1 MLHINQAMIK
11 FRIKKFKQGLQ
22 MAQKAIREYDAK
34 SILAKHWDKY
44 FPDFTYAYETV
55 MVQNGSELK
64 EEAKSKSWLKEK
76 TLVAKPDM
84 LFGKRGKNDL
94 VLFKDKKPGD
104 VSLAT
109 ATKWVDEK
117 SSEKQSVYFSFDGD
131 TPTGEASVDMLT
143 HFVVEPFTPHTQE
156 EEYYISATCVGDD
169 DMLYMSAEGGM
180 EVEEGWDEK
189 VTEVAFA
196 IPDTEEQIAKKI
208 KANIPSDVA
217 KKDKEAFANFAIGF
231 FKAYRELN
239 FAYLEINPF
248 VLQGNKVE
256 LLDMVAKLD
265 DTAGFMMVDEW
276 GDVEYP
282 TAFGMEAKSPEVAAI
297 EEADAKTGASL
308 KLTLLK
314 PEARIWTMVA
324 GGGASV
330 VYADT
335 IADLAGIEDLANYGE
350 YSGGPTTGETKFYA
364 ETLLDL
370 MTREKDAQGREKIM
384 IIGGAIANFT
394 DVAKTFTGIIQAFE
408 VYADKMKEIGM
419 KIYVRRGGPNYEKGL
434 KDIKEAADR
443 LGLYIEVY
451 GPETHVTDIVRMA
464 LAK

>member
-1 MLHINQAMIK
+1 
-11 FRIKKFKQGLQ
+11 

-44 FPDFTYAYETV
+44 FPNFTYAYETV
-55 MVQNGSELK
+55 LVQNGSELK
-64 EEAKSKSWLKEK
+64 EAAKKNAWLNEK
-76 TLVAKPDM
+76 RLVAKPDM

-94 VLFKDKKPGD
+94 VLFRDQKPGD
-104 VSLAT
+104 VTLEKA
-109 ATKWVDEK
+109 AAWIDEK
-117 SSEKQSVYFSFDGD
+117 AKEKQEVYFAFDGD
-131 TPTGEASVDMLT
+131 TPVGEPSVDYLT
-143 HFVVEPFTPHTQE
+143 HFIVEPFAPHEQA
-156 EEYYISATCVGDD
+156 EEYYISATVVGDED
-169 DMLYMSAEGGM
+169 VLYMSAEGGM
-180 EVEEGWDEK
+180 EVEEGWEEK
-189 VTEVAFA
+189 VTEVSFK
-196 IPDTEEQIAKKI
+196 ITESEEEIAEKI
-208 KANIPSDVA
+208 RANVPADVAEKDKAN
-217 KKDKEAFANFAIGF
+217 FAEFAIGF
-231 FKAYRELN
+231 FRAYRELN

-248 VLQGNKVE
+248 VMQGNKIE

-265 DTAGFMMVDEW
+265 DTAGFMMAEAW

-282 TAFGMEAKSPEVAAI
+282 TAFGMEEKSPEVLAI

-314 PEARIWTMVA
+314 PDARIWTMVA

-335 IADLAGIEDLANYGE
+335 IADLAGIDDLANYGE

-364 ETLLDL
+364 ETILDL
-370 MTREKDAQGREKIM
+370 MTREKDAQGRDKIL

-408 VYADKMKEIGM
+408 AYADKMKEVGV

-443 LGLYIEVY
+443 LGLWIDVY

-464 LAK
+464 VEA

>member
-1 MLHINQAMIK
+1 
-11 FRIKKFKQGLQ
+11 
-22 MAQKAIREYDAK
+22 MAQKAIREFDAK

-55 MVQNGSELK
+55 MVQNGSELTKAAK
-64 EEAKSKSWLKEK
+64 EKKWLKEK

-84 LFGKRGKNDL
+84 LFGKRGKNGL
-94 VLFKDKKPGD
+94 VLFKDAKPGD
-104 VSLAT
+104 VSLAK
-109 ATKWVDEK
+109 ASSWIDEK

-131 TPTGEASVDMLT
+131 TPTGEAKVDMLT
-143 HFVVEPFTPHTQE
+143 HFIVEPFTPHSQE

-169 DMLYMSAEGGM
+169 DVLYMSAEGGM
-180 EVEEGWDEK
+180 EVEENWDK
-189 VTEVAFA
+189 VVEVSFPITA
-196 IPDTEEQIAKKI
+196 TEEEIAAKI
-208 KANIPSDVA
+208 RKNIPKDVA
-217 KKDKEAFANFAIGF
+217 KNDKEAFAEFAIGF

-248 VLQGNKVE
+248 VLQGKKVE

-265 DTAGFMMVDEW
+265 DTAGFMMREQW
-276 GDVEYP
+276 GDVDYP
-282 TAFGMEAKSPEVAAI
+282 TSFGMEEKSPEVLAI
-297 EEADAKTGASL
+297 EDADSKSGASL
-308 KLTLLK
+308 KLTILK
-314 PEARIWTMVA
+314 PDARVWTMVA

-364 ETLLDL
+364 ETILDL
-370 MTREKDAQGREKIM
+370 MTRSKDNKGRDKVL

-408 VYADKMKEIGM
+408 NYADKMKEVGI

>member
-1 MLHINQAMIK
+1 
-11 FRIKKFKQGLQ
+11 
-22 MAQKAIREYDAK
+22 MAQKSIREYDAK

-55 MVQNGSELK
+55 LVQNGAELK
-64 EEAKSKSWLKEK
+64 EAAKTHTWLNEK
-76 TLVAKPDM
+76 KLVAKPDM
-84 LFGKRGKNDL
+84 LFGKRGKNGL
-94 VLFKDKKPGD
+94 VLFKDQKPGD
-104 VSLAT
+104 VTLEKA
-109 ATKWVDEK
+109 AAWIDEK
-117 SSEKQSVYFSFDGD
+117 SSSEQSVYSAFDGD
-131 TPTGEASVDMLT
+131 EPSGEPKVDMLT
-143 HFVVEPFTPHTQE
+143 HFLVEPFMPHDQS

-189 VTEVAFA
+189 VTEVAFK
-196 IPDTEEQIAKKI
+196 ITDTEEEIAEKI
-208 KANIPSDVA
+208 KANIPADVKA
-217 KKDKEAFANFAIGF
+217 EDKENFAKFAIGF
-231 FKAYRELN
+231 FRAYRELN

-248 VLQGNKVE
+248 VMQGNTIE

-282 TAFGMEAKSPEVAAI
+282 TAFGMEDKTP
-297 EEADAKTGASL
+297 EEAAVELADSKTGASL
-308 KLTLLK
+308 KLTILK

-335 IADLAGIEDLANYGE
+335 IADMAGIDDLANYGE

-364 ETLLDL
+364 ETLFDL
-370 MTREKDAQGREKIM
+370 MTREPDPSGRGKVL

-408 VYADKMKEIGM
+408 EYQDKLKAVDT

-443 LGLYIEVY
+443 MGLYIEVY

-464 LAK
+464 LEEEK

>member
-1 MLHINQAMIK
+1 
-11 FRIKKFKQGLQ
+11 

-55 MVQNGSELK
+55 LVQNGSELK
-64 EEAKSKSWLKEK
+64 EAAKTKSWLKEK
-76 TLVAKPDM
+76 ALVAKPDM

-104 VSLAT
+104 VSLEKA
-109 ATKWVDEK
+109 ASWIDEK
-117 SSEKQSVYFSFDGD
+117 SSTEQSVYFSFDGD
-131 TPTGEASVDMLT
+131 TPVGEAKVDMLT
-143 HFVVEPFTPHTQE
+143 HFIVEPFTPHEQE

-180 EVEEGWDEK
+180 EVEEGWEEK
-189 VTEVAFA
+189 VTEVAFK
-196 IPDTEEQIAKKI
+196 ITDTEEEIEKKI
-208 KANIPSDVA
+208 KANIPKDVA
-217 KKDKEAFANFAIGF
+217 KKDKEAFAKFAIGF

-248 VLQGNKVE
+248 VLQGNKIE

-265 DTAGFMMVDEW
+265 DTAGFMMVEEW

-335 IADLAGIEDLANYGE
+335 IADFAGIEDLANYGE

-370 MTREKDAQGREKIM
+370 MTREKDPQGREKIM

-408 VYADKMKEIGM
+408 EYADKMKDVGV

-443 LGLYIEVY
+443 LGLDIEVY

-464 LAK
+464 LEK

>member
-1 MLHINQAMIK
+1 
-11 FRIKKFKQGLQ
+11 

-44 FPDFTYAYETV
+44 FPDFTYAYETT
-55 MVQNGSELK
+55 MVQNGSELL
-64 EEAKSKSWLKEK
+64 EQAKTKSWLNDKK
-76 TLVAKPDM
+76 LVAKPDM
-84 LFGKRGKNDL
+84 LFGKRGMNDL
-94 VLFKDKKPGD
+94 VLFRDAKPGD
-104 VSLAT
+104 VTLAK
-109 ATKWVDEK
+109 ASSWIDEK
-117 SSEKQSVYFSFDGD
+117 SSSNQSVYFSFDEND
-131 TPTGEASVDMLT
+131 KPSGEPSVDRLT
-143 HFVVEPFTPHTQE
+143 HFIVEPFTPHAQE
-156 EEYYISATCVGDD
+156 EEYYVSATCVGDND
-169 DMLYMSAEGGM
+169 VIYMSAEGGIAI
-180 EVEEGWDEK
+180 EQNWDEK
-189 VTEVAFA
+189 VVEVAFPITATENEIITA
-196 IPDTEEQIAKKI
+196 IR
-208 KANIPSDVA
+208 ANIPKDVA
-217 KKDKEAFANFAIGF
+217 EKNKENFAEFCIGF

-248 VLQGNKVE
+248 VMQDKKIE
-256 LLDMVAKLD
+256 MLDMVAKLD

-282 TAFGMEAKSPEVAAI
+282 TAFGMEAKSPEVEAI

-335 IADLAGIEDLANYGE
+335 IADMAGIDDLANYGE

-370 MTREKDAQGREKIM
+370 MTREKDAQGRGKVM

-408 VYADKMKEIGM
+408 VYAEKMKAVDL

-434 KDIKEAADR
+434 RDIKEAADR

-464 LAK
+464 LEK

>member
-1 MLHINQAMIK
+1 
-11 FRIKKFKQGLQ
+11 

-44 FPDFTYAYETV
+44 FPNFSYAYETV
-55 MVQNGSELK
+55 MVQNGSEL
-64 EEAKSKSWLKEK
+64 EEAAKSSSWLKEK
-76 TLVAKPDM
+76 ALVAKPDM

-94 VLFKDKKPGD
+94 VLFRDQKPGD
-104 VSLAT
+104 VSLAK
-109 ATKWVDEK
+109 AVSWIDEK
-117 SSEKQSVYFSFDGD
+117 SSSKQSVSFSFDGD
-131 TPTGEASVDMLT
+131 TPTGDPKIDMLT
-143 HFVVEPFTPHTQE
+143 HFIVEPFTPHTQE
-156 EEYYISATCVGDD
+156 EEYYISATCVGDN

-180 EVEEGWDEK
+180 EVEEGWDDK
-189 VTEVAFA
+189 VTEVAFT
-196 IPDTEEQIAKKI
+196 ITDTEEEIAERI
-208 KANIPSDVA
+208 KANIPADVA
-217 KKDKEAFANFAIGF
+217 DKDKAAFAEFAIGF
-231 FKAYRELN
+231 FKAYRDLN

-248 VLQGNKVE
+248 VMQGSKIE

-265 DTAGFMMVDEW
+265 DTAGFMMVEEW
-276 GDVEYP
+276 GDVEFP
-282 TAFGMEAKSPEVAAI
+282 TGFGMEEKSPEVLAV

-308 KLTLLK
+308 KLTILK

-364 ETLLDL
+364 ETILDL
-370 MTREKDAQGREKIM
+370 MTREKDPSGRGKVL

-408 VYADKMKEIGM
+408 NYADKMKEVGVSV
-419 KIYVRRGGPNYEKGL
+419 YVRRGGPNYEKGL
-434 KDIKEAADR
+434 KDIREAADR
-443 LGLYIEVY
+443 LGIYIEVY
-451 GPETHVTDIVRMA
+451 GPETHMTDIIRMA
-464 LAK
+464 LEK

>member
-1 MLHINQAMIK
+1 
-11 FRIKKFKQGLQ
+11 

-34 SILAKHWDKY
+34 SILARHWSKY
-44 FPDFTYAYETV
+44 FPNFTYAYETV
-55 MVQNGSELK
+55 MVQSGAELQ
-64 EEAKSKSWLKEK
+64 EAAKSKAWLAEK
-76 TLVAKPDM
+76 KLVAKPDM
-84 LFGKRGKNDL
+84 LFGKRGKNNL
-94 VLFKDKKPGD
+94 VLFRDAKPGD
-104 VSLAT
+104 VSLSKA
-109 ATKWVDEK
+109 ASWIDEK
-117 SSEKQSVYFSFDGD
+117 SATEQSVYFSFDGD
-131 TPTGEASVDMLT
+131 TPTGTPSVDKLT
-143 HFVVEPFTPHTQE
+143 HFIVEPFTPHEQA
-156 EEYYISATCVGDD
+156 EEYYVSATCVGDND
-169 DMLYMSAEGGM
+169 VIYMSAEGGM

-189 VTEVAFA
+189 VTEVAFPITA
-196 IPDTEEQIAKKI
+196 TEDEIAVKI
-208 KANIPSDVA
+208 RANVPADVA
-217 KKDKEAFANFAIGF
+217 EKDKAAFAEFCIGF
-231 FKAYRELN
+231 FRAYRELN

-248 VLQGNKVE
+248 VMQGNKIE

-265 DTAGFMMVDEW
+265 DTAGFLMVEEW
-276 GDVEYP
+276 GSVEYP
-282 TAFGMEAKSPEVAAI
+282 TAFGMEEKSPEVLAI

-335 IADLAGIEDLANYGE
+335 IADLAGIDDLANYGE

-364 ETLLDL
+364 ETILDL
-370 MTREKDAQGREKIM
+370 MTRQKDAKGRDKIL

-408 VYADKMKEIGM
+408 AYAPKMKEIGM

-443 LGLYIEVY
+443 LGLWIDVY

-464 LAK
+464 VEA

>member
-1 MLHINQAMIK
+1 
-11 FRIKKFKQGLQ
+11 

-34 SILAKHWDKY
+34 SILAKHWDQY
-44 FPDFTYAYETV
+44 FPNFTYAYETV

-64 EEAKSKSWLKEK
+64 EAAKEKAWLNEK

-84 LFGKRGKNDL
+84 LFGKRGKNGL
-94 VLFKDKKPGD
+94 VLFRDQKPGD
-104 VSLAT
+104 VTLEKAAT
-109 ATKWVDEK
+109 WIDEK
-117 SSEKQSVYFSFDGD
+117 AKEKQEVYFAFDGD
-131 TPTGEASVDMLT
+131 TPVGAPSVDYLT
-143 HFVVEPFTPHTQE
+143 HFVVEPFTPHEQA
-156 EEYYISATCVGDD
+156 EEYYISATCVGDED
-169 DMLYMSAEGGM
+169 VLYMSAEGGM
-180 EVEEGWDEK
+180 EVEEGWEEK
-189 VTEVAFA
+189 VTEVSFKITESEEEIAEKIRANVPADVAEKDKAAFA
-196 IPDTEEQIAKKI
+196 E
-208 KANIPSDVA
+208 
-217 KKDKEAFANFAIGF
+217 FAIGF
-231 FKAYRELN
+231 FRAYRELN

-248 VLQGNKVE
+248 VMQGNKIE

-265 DTAGFMMVDEW
+265 DTAGFMMTEAW

-282 TAFGMEAKSPEVAAI
+282 TAFGMEEKSPEVLAI
-297 EEADAKTGASL
+297 EEADSKTGASL

-314 PEARIWTMVA
+314 PDARIWTMVA

-335 IADLAGIEDLANYGE
+335 IADLAGIDDLANYGE

-364 ETLLDL
+364 ETILDL
-370 MTREKDAQGREKIM
+370 MTRKKDAQGRDKIL

-408 VYADKMKEIGM
+408 NYADKMKEVGV

-443 LGLYIEVY
+443 LGLWIDVY

-464 LAK
+464 VEA

>member
-1 MLHINQAMIK
+1 
-11 FRIKKFKQGLQ
+11 

-44 FPDFTYAYETV
+44 FPDFTYAYETAIV
-55 MVQNGSELK
+55 KSGSELK
-64 EEAKSKSWLKEK
+64 ELAKDKKWLKKK

-94 VLFKDKKPGD
+94 VLFKDKKAGD
-104 VSLAT
+104 VKLEKAME
-109 ATKWVDEK
+109 WIDQK
-117 SSEKQSVYFSFDGD
+117 SSDKQTVYFDFDGNK
-131 TPTGEASVDMLT
+131 PAGEPSIDMLT

-156 EEYYISATCVGDD
+156 EEYYVSATCVGDD
-169 DMLYMSAEGGM
+169 DVLYMSAEGGM

-189 VTEVAFA
+189 VTQLTFSITASEDEIA
-196 IPDTEEQIAKKI
+196 EQIR
-208 KANIPSDVA
+208 ANIPSDIA
-217 KKDKEAFANFAIGF
+217 KKDKKNFAEFCIGF
-231 FKAYRELN
+231 FRAYRELN

-248 VLQGNKVE
+248 VMQDKSIE

-265 DTAGFMMVDEW
+265 DTAGFLMVEEW
-276 GDVEYP
+276 GDIEYP
-282 TAFGMEAKSPEVAAI
+282 TAFGMEAKSPEVEAI
-297 EEADAKTGASL
+297 EDADAKTGASL

-335 IADLAGIEDLANYGE
+335 IADLAGIDDLANYGE

-364 ETLLDL
+364 ETLFDL
-370 MTREKDAQGREKIM
+370 MTREKDAKDREKIM

-394 DVAKTFTGIIQAFE
+394 DVAKTFTGIIQALE
-408 VYADKMKEIGM
+408 NYAAKMHEIGV
-419 KIYVRRGGPNYEKGL
+419 KIFVRRGGPNYEKGL
-434 KDIKEAADR
+434 KDIKEAANR
-443 LGLYIEVY
+443 LGLYMEVY

>member
-1 MLHINQAMIK
+1 
-11 FRIKKFKQGLQ
+11 

-44 FPDFTYAYETV
+44 FPNFTYAYETV
-55 MVQNGSELK
+55 MVQNGAELADA
-64 EEAKSKSWLKEK
+64 AKSHAWLNEK

-84 LFGKRGKNDL
+84 LFGKRGKNGL
-94 VLFKDKKPGD
+94 VLFKDQKPGD
-104 VSLAT
+104 VSLEKAIS
-109 ATKWVDEK
+109 WIDEK
-117 SSEKQSVYFSFDGD
+117 SSSKQEVYFSFDGD

-143 HFVVEPFTPHTQE
+143 HFIVEPFTPHTQE

-189 VTEVAFA
+189 VTEVAFK
-196 IPDTEEQIAKKI
+196 ITDTEDEIAQKI
-208 KANIPSDVA
+208 KANIPADVA
-217 KKDKEAFANFAIGF
+217 DKDKEAFADFAIGF

-248 VLQGNKVE
+248 VMQGNKIE

-282 TAFGMEAKSPEVAAI
+282 TSFGMEEKSPEVLAV
-297 EEADAKTGASL
+297 EEADSKTGASL

-335 IADLAGIEDLANYGE
+335 IADMAGIEDLANYGE

-364 ETLLDL
+364 ETLFDL
-370 MTREKDAQGREKIM
+370 MTREKDPSGRGKVL

-408 VYADKMKEIGM
+408 NYQDKLKEVDT

-443 LGLYIEVY
+443 MGLYIEVY

-464 LAK
+464 LEK

>member
-1 MLHINQAMIK
+1 
-11 FRIKKFKQGLQ
+11 

-44 FPDFTYAYETV
+44 FPNFTYAYETV

-64 EEAKSKSWLKEK
+64 EAAKEK
-76 TLVAKPDM
+76 AWLNEKNLVAKPDM
-84 LFGKRGKNDL
+84 LFGKRGKNGL
-94 VLFKDKKPGD
+94 VLFKDAKPGD
-104 VSLAT
+104 VTLEKAAS
-109 ATKWVDEK
+109 WIDEK
-117 SSEKQSVYFSFDGD
+117 SSSKQEVYFAFDGD
-131 TPTGEASVDMLT
+131 TPSGTPSVDYLT
-143 HFVVEPFTPHTQE
+143 HFVVEPFTPHEQA
-156 EEYYISATCVGDD
+156 EEYYISATVVGDD
-169 DMLYMSAEGGM
+169 DVLYMSAEGGM
-180 EVEEGWDEK
+180 EVEEGWEEK
-189 VTEVAFA
+189 VTEVSFKITESEEEIAEKIRANVPADVAEKDKAAFA
-196 IPDTEEQIAKKI
+196 E
-208 KANIPSDVA
+208 
-217 KKDKEAFANFAIGF
+217 FAIGF
-231 FKAYRELN
+231 FRAYRELN

-248 VLQGNKVE
+248 VMQGNKIE

-265 DTAGFMMVDEW
+265 DTAGFMMTEAW

-282 TAFGMEAKSPEVAAI
+282 TAFGMEEKSPEVLAV

-335 IADLAGIEDLANYGE
+335 IADLAGIDDLANYGE

-370 MTREKDAQGREKIM
+370 MTRQKDAQGRDKIL

-408 VYADKMKEIGM
+408 EYADKMKEIGI

-443 LGLYIEVY
+443 LGLWIDVY

-464 LAK
+464 VEA

>member
-1 MLHINQAMIK
+1 
-11 FRIKKFKQGLQ
+11 

-34 SILAKHWDKY
+34 SILARHWDKY
-44 FPDFTYAYETV
+44 FPNFTYAYETV
-55 MVQNGSELK
+55 LVQNGSELK
-64 EEAKSKSWLKEK
+64 EAAKTHKWLNEK

-84 LFGKRGKNDL
+84 LFGKRGKNGL
-94 VLFKDKKPGD
+94 VLFKDQKPGD
-104 VSLAT
+104 VTLEKAAS
-109 ATKWVDEK
+109 WIDEK
-117 SSEKQSVYFSFDGD
+117 SSSKQEVYFSFDGD
-131 TPTGEASVDMLT
+131 TPTGEPSVDMLT
-143 HFVVEPFTPHTQE
+143 HFIVEPFTPHEQA
-156 EEYYISATCVGDD
+156 EEYYISATCVGDE

-189 VTEVAFA
+189 VTEVAFK
-196 IPDTEEQIAKKI
+196 ITDTEEEIAEKI
-208 KANIPSDVA
+208 KANIPADVA
-217 KKDKEAFANFAIGF
+217 DKDKEAFAEFAIGF
-231 FKAYRELN
+231 FKAYRDLN

-248 VLQGNKVE
+248 VLQGNKIE

-282 TAFGMEAKSPEVAAI
+282 TSFGMEEKSPEVLAV

-314 PEARIWTMVA
+314 PDARIWTMVA

-335 IADLAGIEDLANYGE
+335 IADMAGIEDLANYGE

-364 ETLLDL
+364 ETIFDL
-370 MTREKDAQGREKIM
+370 MTREKDPQGRGKVL

-408 VYADKMKEIGM
+408 NYQDKLKEVGT

-443 LGLYIEVY
+443 MGLDIEVY

-464 LAK
+464 LEEK

>member
-1 MLHINQAMIK
+1 
-11 FRIKKFKQGLQ
+11 
-22 MAQKAIREYDAK
+22 MAQKAIREFDAK

-44 FPDFTYAYETV
+44 FPGFTYAYETI
-55 MVQNGSELK
+55 MVQNGSELTKAAK
-64 EEAKSKSWLKEK
+64 EKTWLKEK
-76 TLVAKPDM
+76 ALVAKPDM
-84 LFGKRGKNDL
+84 LFGKRGKNGL
-94 VLFKDKKPGD
+94 VLFRDSKPGD
-104 VSLAT
+104 VSLTKAT
-109 ATKWVDEK
+109 SWIDEK
-117 SSEKQSVYFSFDGD
+117 SSEKQSVYFSFEGD
-131 TPTGEASVDMLT
+131 TPNGEAKVDMLT
-143 HFVVEPFTPHTQE
+143 HFIVEPFTPHTQE

-169 DMLYMSAEGGM
+169 DVLYMSAEGGM
-180 EVEEGWDEK
+180 EVEENWDK
-189 VTEVAFA
+189 VIEVAFPITA
-196 IPDTEEQIAKKI
+196 TEEEIAEKI
-208 KANIPSDVA
+208 KKNIPKDVA
-217 KKDKEAFANFAIGF
+217 KKDKEAFAEFAIGF

-248 VLQGNKVE
+248 VLQGKKVE

-265 DTAGFMMVDEW
+265 DTAGFMMREEW

-282 TAFGMEAKSPEVAAI
+282 TSFGMEEKSPEVLAI
-297 EEADAKTGASL
+297 EDADSKSGASL
-308 KLTLLK
+308 KLTILK

-350 YSGGPTTGETKFYA
+350 YSGGPTTSETKFYA
-364 ETLLDL
+364 ETILDL
-370 MTREKDAQGREKIM
+370 MTRAKDAKDRDKVL

-408 VYADKMKEIGM
+408 GYADKMKKVGI
-419 KIYVRRGGPNYEKGL
+419 KIYVRRGGPNFEKGL

-451 GPETHVTDIVRMA
+451 GPQTHVTDIVRMA

>member
-1 MLHINQAMIK
+1 
-11 FRIKKFKQGLQ
+11 

-34 SILAKHWDKY
+34 SILAKHWNKY

-55 MVQNGSELK
+55 LVTSGAELLEAAK
-64 EEAKSKSWLKEK
+64 EKPWLKEK
-76 TLVAKPDM
+76 PLVVKPDM
-84 LFGKRGKNDL
+84 LFGKRGKNGL
-94 VLFKDKKPGD
+94 VLFKDQKPGD
-104 VSLAT
+104 VTLEKA
-109 ATKWVDEK
+109 AAWIDEK
-117 SSEKQSVYFSFDGD
+117 AKEDVSVYFSFDGD
-131 TPTGEASVDMLT
+131 TPTEEPKVDRLT
-143 HFVVEPFTPHTQE
+143 HFIVEPFTPHDQS
-156 EEYYISATCVGDD
+156 EEYYISATVVGDED
-169 DMLYMSAEGGM
+169 VLYMSAEGGM

-189 VTEVAFA
+189 VTELAFPITA
-196 IPDTEEQIAKKI
+196 TEEEIAEKI
-208 KANIPSDVA
+208 KANVPADV
-217 KKDKEAFANFAIGF
+217 KPEDKENFAKFAIGF

-248 VLQGNKVE
+248 VMQGSKIE

-265 DTAGFMMVDEW
+265 DTAGFMMTEEW
-276 GDVEYP
+276 GDIEYP
-282 TAFGMEAKSPEVAAI
+282 TAFGMEAKSPEVEAI

-335 IADLAGIEDLANYGE
+335 IADFAGIEDLANYGE

-370 MTREKDAQGREKIM
+370 MTREKDPQGRDKIL

-408 VYADKMKEIGM
+408 EYADKMKDVGI

-443 LGLYIEVY
+443 LGLNIEVY

-464 LAK
+464 LEEK

>member
-1 MLHINQAMIK
+1 
-11 FRIKKFKQGLQ
+11 

-34 SILAKHWDKY
+34 SILARHWDKY
-44 FPDFTYAYETV
+44 FPNFTYAYETV
-55 MVQNGSELK
+55 MVQNGADLK
-64 EEAKSKSWLKEK
+64 EAAKTNAWLNEK

-84 LFGKRGKNDL
+84 LFGKRGKNGL
-94 VLFKDKKPGD
+94 VLFKDQKPGD
-104 VSLAT
+104 VTLEKAAS
-109 ATKWVDEK
+109 WIDEK
-117 SSEKQSVYFSFDGD
+117 SSSKQEVFFAFDGD
-131 TPTGEASVDMLT
+131 EPTGEPSVDMLT
-143 HFVVEPFTPHTQE
+143 HFLVEPFMPHTQD
-156 EEYYISATCVGDD
+156 EEYYVSATCVGDND
-169 DMLYMSAEGGM
+169 VIYMSAEGGM

-189 VTEVAFA
+189 VTEVAFPITA
-196 IPDTEEQIAKKI
+196 TEEEIAEKI
-208 KANIPSDVA
+208 RANVPADVA
-217 KKDKEAFANFAIGF
+217 DADKANFAEFCIGF

-265 DTAGFMMVDEW
+265 DTAGFMMANEW
-276 GDVEYP
+276 GDISYP
-282 TAFGMEAKSPEVAAI
+282 TAFGMENKSPE
-297 EEADAKTGASL
+297 EEAVELADSKTGASL

-314 PEARIWTMVA
+314 PEARVWTMVA

-335 IADLAGIEDLANYGE
+335 IADMAGIEDLANYGE

-364 ETLLDL
+364 ETLFDL
-370 MTREKDAQGREKIM
+370 MTREPDPQGRGKVL

-408 VYADKMKEIGM
+408 NYQDKLKEVGV

-443 LGLYIEVY
+443 MGLYIEVY

-464 LAK
+464 LEK

>member
-1 MLHINQAMIK
+1 
-11 FRIKKFKQGLQ
+11 

-44 FPDFTYAYETV
+44 FPNFSYAYETV
-55 MVQNGSELK
+55 MVQNGSEL
-64 EEAKSKSWLKEK
+64 EEAAKSKGWLKEK

-94 VLFKDKKPGD
+94 VLFKDAKPGD
-104 VSLAT
+104 VSLAK
-109 ATKWVDEK
+109 AVSWIDEK
-117 SSEKQSVYFSFDGD
+117 SSTKQSVSFSFDGE
-131 TPTGEASVDMLT
+131 TPTGEPKVDMLT
-143 HFVVEPFTPHTQE
+143 HFIVEPFTPHSQE

-180 EVEEGWDEK
+180 EVEAGWDEK
-189 VTEVAFA
+189 VTEVAFT
-196 IPDTEEQIAKKI
+196 ITDTEEEIAERI
-208 KANIPSDVA
+208 RANVPADVA
-217 KKDKEAFANFAIGF
+217 DKDKAAFAEFAIGF
-231 FKAYRELN
+231 FRAYRDLN

-248 VLQGNKVE
+248 VMQDHKIE

-265 DTAGFMMVDEW
+265 DTAGFMMVEEW
-276 GDVEYP
+276 GDIAFP
-282 TAFGMEAKSPEVAAI
+282 TGFGMEEKSPEVLAV

-308 KLTLLK
+308 KLTILK

-370 MTREKDAQGREKIM
+370 MTREKDPSGRGKVL

-408 VYADKMKEIGM
+408 DYADKMKEIGVSV
-419 KIYVRRGGPNYEKGL
+419 YVRRGGPNYEKGL
-434 KDIKEAADR
+434 KDIREAADR
-443 LGLYIEVY
+443 LGIYIEVY
-451 GPETHVTDIVRMA
+451 GPETHMTDIIRMA
-464 LAK
+464 LEK

>member
-1 MLHINQAMIK
+1 
-11 FRIKKFKQGLQ
+11 
-22 MAQKAIREYDAK
+22 MAQKAIREFDAK

-44 FPDFTYAYETV
+44 FPNFTYAYETV
-55 MVQNGSELK
+55 LVQNGSELQAA
-64 EEAKSKSWLKEK
+64 AKDKKWLNEK
-76 TLVAKPDM
+76 ALVAKPDM
-84 LFGKRGKNDL
+84 LFGKRGKNGL
-94 VLFKDKKPGD
+94 VLFRDQKPGD
-104 VSLAT
+104 VSLSKAVS
-109 ATKWVDEK
+109 WIDEK
-117 SSEKQSVYFSFDGD
+117 SSAAQSVYFSFDGD
-131 TPTGEASVDMLT
+131 TPTGEAKTDMLT

-189 VTEVAFA
+189 VTEVAFS
-196 IPDTEEQIAKKI
+196 ITDTEEEIAAKI
-208 KANIPSDVA
+208 RANVPADVA
-217 KKDKEAFANFAIGF
+217 DADKEAFAEFAIGF

-248 VLQGNKVE
+248 VLQGSKIE

-265 DTAGFMMVDEW
+265 DTAGFMMREEW

-282 TAFGMEAKSPEVAAI
+282 TSFGMEEKSPEVLAI
-297 EEADAKTGASL
+297 EDADSKSGASL
-308 KLTLLK
+308 KLTILK

-335 IADLAGIEDLANYGE
+335 IADFAGIDDLANYGE
-350 YSGGPTTGETKFYA
+350 YSGGPTTSETKFYA

-370 MTREKDAQGREKIM
+370 MTRQKDAQGRDKIL

-394 DVAKTFTGIIQAFE
+394 DVAKTFTGIIQAFDN
-408 VYADKMKEIGM
+408 YADKMKEVGI

-464 LAK
+464 LEK

>member
-1 MLHINQAMIK
+1 
-11 FRIKKFKQGLQ
+11 

-44 FPDFTYAYETV
+44 FPDFTYAYETI

-64 EEAKSKSWLKEK
+64 DAAKTNSWLKDK
-76 TLVAKPDM
+76 ALVAKPDM

-94 VLFKDKKPGD
+94 VLFRDKKPGD
-104 VSLAT
+104 VSLET
-109 ATKWVDEK
+109 ATKWIDEK
-117 SSEKQSVYFSFDGD
+117 SSTQQSVNFSFDGD
-131 TPTGEASVDMLT
+131 TPTGDAKVDMLT
-143 HFVVEPFTPHTQE
+143 HFIVEPFTPHEQA

-180 EVEEGWDEK
+180 EVEEGWDDK
-189 VTEVAFA
+189 VTEVAFK
-196 IPDTEEQIAKKI
+196 ITDTEEEIAKRI
-208 KANIPSDVA
+208 AANIPKDVA
-217 KKDKEAFANFAIGF
+217 KKDKDAFAKFAIGF
-231 FKAYRELN
+231 FRAYRELN

-248 VLQGNKVE
+248 VLQGNKIE

-265 DTAGFMMVDEW
+265 DTAGFMMVEEW

-282 TAFGMEAKSPEVAAI
+282 TAFGMEAKSPEVEAI

-335 IADLAGIEDLANYGE
+335 IADMAGIDDLANYGE

-370 MTREKDAQGREKIM
+370 MTREPDAKGRGKVM

-408 VYADKMKEIGM
+408 VYAEKMKAVDL

-464 LAK
+464 LEK

>member
-1 MLHINQAMIK
+1 
-11 FRIKKFKQGLQ
+11 

-55 MVQNGSELK
+55 MVQNGSQLL
-64 EEAKSKSWLKEK
+64 EAAKDKKWLNEK
-76 TLVAKPDM
+76 ALVAKPDM
-84 LFGKRGKNDL
+84 LFGKRGKNGL
-94 VLFKDKKPGD
+94 VLFKDAKPGD
-104 VSLAT
+104 VSLAK
-109 ATKWVDEK
+109 AASWIDEK
-117 SSEKQSVYFSFDGD
+117 SSSEQSVSFSFDGD
-131 TPTGEASVDMLT
+131 TPTGEPKVDMLT
-143 HFVVEPFTPHTQE
+143 HFVVEPFTPHDQS
-156 EEYYISATCVGDD
+156 EEYYISATCVGDN

-196 IPDTEEQIAKKI
+196 ITDTEDEIAEKI
-208 KANIPSDVA
+208 NANIPEDVKNEDKANFA
-217 KKDKEAFANFAIGF
+217 KFAIGF

-248 VLQGNKVE
+248 VMQGNKIE

-282 TAFGMEAKSPEVAAI
+282 TAFGMEAKSPEVEAI
-297 EEADAKTGASL
+297 EEADSKTGASL

-335 IADLAGIEDLANYGE
+335 IADFAGIDDLANYGE

-364 ETLLDL
+364 ETILDL
-370 MTREKDAQGREKIM
+370 MTREKDAQGRDKIM

-408 VYADKMKEIGM
+408 EYADKMKETGI

-464 LAK
+464 LEK

>member
-1 MLHINQAMIK
+1 
-11 FRIKKFKQGLQ
+11 
-22 MAQKAIREYDAK
+22 MAQKSIREYDAK

-44 FPDFTYAYETV
+44 FPNFTYAYETV
-55 MVQNGSELK
+55 MVQNGSELT
-64 EEAKSKSWLKEK
+64 EAAKTNSWLNEK

-84 LFGKRGKNDL
+84 LFGKRGKNGL
-94 VLFKDKKPGD
+94 VLFKDAKPGD
-104 VSLAT
+104 VKLAK
-109 ATKWVDEK
+109 AASWIDEK
-117 SSEKQSVYFSFDGD
+117 SSSKQEVYFEFDGD
-131 TPTGEASVDMLT
+131 TPTGDASIDMLT

-189 VTEVAFA
+189 VTEVAFGIA
-196 IPDTEEQIAKKI
+196 DTEEQIASKI
-208 KANIPSDVA
+208 KANIPADVA
-217 KKDKEAFANFAIGF
+217 EADKEKFADFAIGF

-248 VLQGNKVE
+248 VMQDNKIE

-265 DTAGFMMVDEW
+265 DTAGFMMVEEW

-282 TAFGMEAKSPEVAAI
+282 TAFGMEPKSPEVIAI

-335 IADLAGIEDLANYGE
+335 IADMAGIEDLANYGE

-370 MTREKDAQGREKIM
+370 MTREPDPSGRGKVM

-408 VYADKMKEIGM
+408 IYADKMKEIGI

-443 LGLYIEVY
+443 LGLYMEVY
-451 GPETHVTDIVRMA
+451 GPETHVTDIVRIA
-464 LAK
+464 LEGDK